1 MPAPFFSISAD
12 GLDVTQNFMGANMT
26 MTITDGAGLKS
37 DTLQVVLD
45 DLGGMTVAPR
55 TGAVLRP
62 VAGYVGRARDF
73 GLYSVDSV
81 VYSGWPQK
89 ITIDATSV
97 AAKSMAKQREPKAYP
112 KKEFPTYGDI
122 FEDVAKR
129 IGYPL
134 QISAEIKSKAN
145 DYEAQADEDS
155 LEFTTRIGEKLDATV
170 SFKSGFLVVV
180 KRGAGQSASGASL
193 DRIVVAA
200 GFNLLSYTV
209 TEKDEP
215 KHKSVEATYYD
226 RAKNKREI
234 VTVQTGMQGPKF
246 LLRTPYQSEA
256 EAKEAAEAHAK
267 DLLRSQA
274 DATFEIDGDP
284 FAQAEAW
291 ADVSGVRTRVD
302 GEWWVK
308 TATHNF
314 SASSP
319 CTVSLQCGTKPEA
332 RAESG
337 EGET

>member
-1 MPAPFFSISAD
+1 MPVPYFSISAD
-12 GLDVTQNFMGANMT
+12 GVDVTQNFLGANMT
-26 MTITDGAGLKS
+26 MTVTDGAGLKS

-45 DLGGMTVAPR
+45 DLDGMTAAPR
-55 TGAVLRP
+55 TGAILRP
-62 VAGYVGRARDF
+62 VAGYIGRTRDF

-89 ITIDATSV
+89 ITIDAKSV

-112 KKEFPTYGDI
+112 KTEFRTYGDI
-122 FEDVAKR
+122 FQDVAQR

-134 QISAEIKSKAN
+134 QISAEIRSKPN
-145 DYEAQADEDS
+145 DYEAQADENS
-155 LEFTTRIGEKLDATV
+155 LEFTTRLGEKLNATV
-170 SFKSGFLVVV
+170 SVKSGFLVVA
-180 KRGAGQSASGASL
+180 KRGAGQGTSGAPL
-193 DRIVVAA
+193 DRTKVVV

-319 CTVSLQCGTKPEA
+319 YTVSLQCGTKPEA

-337 EGET
+337 EGGT

>member
-1 MPAPFFSISAD
+1 
-12 GLDVTQNFMGANMT
+12 MGANMT
-26 MTITDGAGLKS
+26 MTITDGAGLSS
-37 DTLQVVLD
+37 DTLQLVLD
-45 DLGGMTVAPR
+45 DVGGMTVPPR
-55 TGAVLRP
+55 TGAILRP
-62 VAGYVGRARDF
+62 IAGYVGRTRDF

-89 ITIDATSV
+89 ITIDAKSV

-112 KKEFPTYGDI
+112 RTQFPTYGDI
-122 FEDVAKR
+122 FQDVAQR

-134 QISAEIKSKAN
+134 QISAEIKSKPN
-145 DYEAQADEDS
+145 DYEAQADENS
-155 LEFTTRIGEKLDATV
+155 LEFTIRIGKKLNATV
-170 SFKSGFLVVV
+170 AVKSGYLVVV
-180 KRGAGQSASGASL
+180 ARGSGQSAGGAAL
-193 DRIVVAA
+193 DRVKVSP
-200 GFNLLSYTV
+200 GLNLLSYTV

-215 KHKSVEATYYD
+215 KHSEVEATYYD
-226 RAKNKREI
+226 RAKNKREV
-234 VTVQTGMQGPKF
+234 VTVQTGMEGPKF
-246 LLRTPYQSEA
+246 LMRIPFQNEA
-256 EAKEAAEAHAK
+256 EAKEAAEARAK

-291 ADVSGVRTRVD
+291 ADASGVRARVD

-319 CTVSLQCGTKPEA
+319 YTVSLQCGTKPEA

-337 EGET
+337 EGGT